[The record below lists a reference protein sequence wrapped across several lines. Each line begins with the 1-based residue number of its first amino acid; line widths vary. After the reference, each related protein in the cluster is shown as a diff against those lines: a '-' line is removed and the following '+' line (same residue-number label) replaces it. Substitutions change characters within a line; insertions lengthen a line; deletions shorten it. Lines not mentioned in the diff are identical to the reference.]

1 MDNNQAMRD
10 FLREKLYRD
19 VVMKYVFIKAMEE
32 KYDDE
37 YLDRMYRINC
47 RNIREK
53 YNIIPEEERSRIE
66 NDIRKQIDA
75 GEIDLSKEAVNW
87 HREGLMKYQNEKGLE
102 IASIKGNEVK
112 RSKIEGEER

>member
-19 VVMKYVFIKAMEE
+19 VV
-32 KYDDE
+32 
-37 YLDRMYRINC
+37 
-47 RNIREK
+47 
-53 YNIIPEEERSRIE
+53 
-66 NDIRKQIDA
+66 
-75 GEIDLSKEAVNW
+75 
-87 HREGLMKYQNEKGLE
+87 MKYQNEKGLE